1 MAKVK
6 SEGGASGEYTAKN
19 LAVLEGLE
27 AVRKRP
33 GMYIGSNDSRGLM
46 HCLWEIVDNGVDE
59 ALAGFY
65 EFEKGA
71 TLFPGEEGFEV
82 DRIEEKEGVVLI
94 EICGGELCGVVGE
107 LDLVG
112 LRFLGHHLEGGEA
125 GGDGGVGPVALIK
138 GEDFACFTWRR
149 GEFLGDGLL
158 DQSEFLLG
166 GGVGGKEDLFLFR
179 PIELGPAFWGGGALA
194 SIFLELTEKRN
205 GDDAGEGEDGD

>member
-1 MAKVK
+1 MGA
-6 SEGGASGEYTAKN
+6 EAAADDIGAFLPFFTGIRGG
-19 LAVLEGLE
+19 
-27 AVRKRP
+27 
-33 GMYIGSNDSRGLM
+33 
-46 HCLWEIVDNGVDE
+46 VDTDE

-65 EFEKGA
+65 KFEKGA

-125 GGDGGVGPVALIK
+125 GGDGGVGPGALIK
-138 GEDFACFTWRR
+138 GEDFACLTWRR

-158 DQSEFLLG
+158 DESEFLLG

-194 SIFLELTEKRN
+194 SFFLELTEKRN